1 VFKDNQGFKDPI
13 CNVETFN
20 CDTKMWKNT
29 DCGRLHK
36 VYKMKICSP
45 LSLRQSK
52 ENMIDQ
58 NNWLRRFNVI

>member
-1 VFKDNQGFKDPI
+1 
-13 CNVETFN
+13 
-20 CDTKMWKNT
+20 MWKHSIVIPKCGKNT